1 MMLLYMKTSWSIEIR
16 SSTLNSTMS
25 PDVYQSSG
33 GRGKLDFMRNPC
45 ALNDLYMPDNPKME
59 ELLVGVFQTVCKRLE
74 EVPRTSSLVVPS
86 VGTEEKDDL
95 DNDSDDSDDDS
106 DDSDDDSDNSDD
118 DSDDSD
124 DDSDDS
130 DDDSD
135 DSDDDSDSED
145 SEDKDKSTAKSATK
159 GVDEGADE
167 SVFASV
173 IKNGTMTKSATGST
187 TQSTQSG
194 DEANRENQHNIL
206 LAVISRGL
214 KGEWVTSDAAVSQHV
229 LMPNDV
235 ASSAQSSSK
244 RSRDMAERNGIFVMP
259 PIAKRSC

>member
-1 MMLLYMKTSWSIEIR
+1 MAADLVENPAIPHTPEHDLESVFWVLLWMTLLYMKTSWSIEIR

-45 ALNDLYMPDNPKME
+45 ALNDLYTPDNPKME
-59 ELLVGVFQTVCKRLE
+59 ELLVGVFQTVRKRLE

-86 VGTEEKDDL
+86 VGTEEKDD
-95 DNDSDDSDDDS
+95 
-106 DDSDDDSDNSDD
+106 SDN
-118 DSDDSD
+118 
-124 DDSDDS
+124 
-130 DDDSD
+130 DSD

-145 SEDKDKSTAKSATK
+145 GEDEDESAAKSATK

-173 IKNGTMTKSATGST
+173 IENGTMTKSATGSM

-194 DEANRENQHNIL
+194 DEANRENQHDIL

-235 ASSAQSSSK
+235 ASSARSSSK
-244 RSRDMAERNGIFVMP
+244 RSRDMAERNGIFVTP
-259 PIAKRSC
+259 LIAKCSC